1 MKTTP
6 PTPRPTVGAL
16 PILTGGPS
24 SPIRGIANG
33 KVVVHVLP
41 NATAKHLRDMAA
53 TLLRE
58 ADEMEG
64 KA

>member
-1 MKTTP
+1 MDADKT
-6 PTPRPTVGAL
+6 
-16 PILTGGPS
+16 
-24 SPIRGIANG
+24 PIRGIAPG
-33 KVVVHVLP
+33 AVVVYVLP
-41 NATAKHLRDMAA
+41 SATAKHLRDMAA